1 MSNVL
6 RSIIRRDNE
15 DNVANSGFCLGPMEV
30 EVEVAAEAFIAE
42 LARLSKYTCIM
53 FHSSCSTIDII
64 PSSLPINKN

>member
-1 MSNVL
+1 
-6 RSIIRRDNE
+6 
-15 DNVANSGFCLGPMEV
+15 MEV

-53 FHSSCSTIDII
+53 SHSSCSTIDII